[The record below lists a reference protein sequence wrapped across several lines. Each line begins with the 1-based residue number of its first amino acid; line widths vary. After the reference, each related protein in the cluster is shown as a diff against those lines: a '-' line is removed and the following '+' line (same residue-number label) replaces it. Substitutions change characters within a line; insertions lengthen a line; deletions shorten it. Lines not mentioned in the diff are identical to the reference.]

1 LGINPP
7 TSGTVLISG
16 MNPLD
21 AYDIYPGA
29 VAYVPQE
36 TALIDG
42 TVLEN
47 IAAGYSAPEDFLKE
61 VSVAIN
67 GAALGKFINDSD
79 YGLNTYVGE
88 KGASISGGQ
97 RQRIGIARALFTRP
111 KLLILDEATSALDP
125 ETESMISST
134 LMDLR
139 GKCTILA
146 IAHRLS
152 TIKNADRIIYLRDG
166 KLVQIGDYAGLIRE
180 FPEFLDQVEFLDSP
194 AKPQME
200 S

>member
-1 LGINPP
+1 
-7 TSGTVLISG
+7 
-16 MNPLD
+16 
-21 AYDIYPGA
+21 
-29 VAYVPQE
+29 
-36 TALIDG
+36 
-42 TVLEN
+42 
-47 IAAGYSAPEDFLKE
+47 
-61 VSVAIN
+61 
-67 GAALGKFINDSD
+67 
-79 YGLNTYVGE
+79 
-88 KGASISGGQ
+88 
-97 RQRIGIARALFTRP
+97 
-111 KLLILDEATSALDP
+111 
-125 ETESMISST
+125 
-134 LMDLR
+134 MDLR